1 MGMFLVHALL
11 IALILPL
18 ASLLGGPEGAPSRSR
33 SDYRGPAAV
42 ALALAAV
49 FFGLILVHPHDS
61 PDAWAF
67 RAFYG
72 VLCGLTVAAANLFVC
87 LEHSHA

>member
-1 MGMFLVHALL
+1 MGMFLLYALL

-18 ASLLGGPEGAPSRSR
+18 GCMLANVDGTRSR

-49 FFGLILVHPHDS
+49 FFGLTLIQPGDA

-72 VLCGLTVAAANLFVC
+72 ALCGLTVAAANLFVC

>member
-1 MGMFLVHALL
+1 MAMFFLYALL

-18 ASLLGGPEGAPSRSR
+18 GSMLATVEGVRAR

-42 ALALAAV
+42 ALALAGV
-49 FFGLILVHPHDS
+49 FFGLTLIQPGDG

-72 VLCGLTVAAANLFVC
+72 VLCGLTVVAANLLVC
-87 LEHSHA
+87 LERSHA

>member
-1 MGMFLVHALL
+1 MGMIFVYALL

-18 ASLLGGPEGAPSRSR
+18 GSVLSAVDGDRARSGRLGPT
-33 SDYRGPAAV
+33 AV

-49 FFGLILVHPHDS
+49 FFGLAVVQPAAA

-72 VLCGLTVAAANLFVC
+72 VLCALTVAAANLFVC
-87 LEHSHA
+87 LERSHA

>member
-1 MGMFLVHALL
+1 MAMFSLYALL
-11 IALILPL
+11 IALILPVG
-18 ASLLGGPEGAPSRSR
+18 SLLATVEAPRGR

-42 ALALAAV
+42 ALALAGV
-49 FFGLILVHPHDS
+49 FFGLTLVQPADA

-72 VLCGLTVAAANLFVC
+72 ILCGLTVAAANLLVC
-87 LEHSHA
+87 LERSHA

>member
-1 MGMFLVHALL
+1 MFLVHALL

-18 ASLLGGPEGAPSRSR
+18 GSILATVEDARSQ
-33 SDYRGPAAV
+33 SHYRGPAAV

-49 FFGLILVHPHDS
+49 FLGLVLVQSPDA

-87 LEHSHA
+87 LEHSRA

>member
-1 MGMFLVHALL
+1 MGMFLVYSLL

-18 ASLLGGPEGAPSRSR
+18 GSMLATVEDARSR

-49 FFGLILVHPHDS
+49 FLGLVLVQSPEA
-61 PDAWAF
+61 PDAWVF

-72 VLCGLTVAAANLFVC
+72 VLCGLTVAAANFFVC
-87 LEHSHA
+87 LERSHA

>member
-1 MGMFLVHALL
+1 MGMFLVYALL

-18 ASLLGGPEGAPSRSR
+18 SSLLATAEGTPSR

-49 FFGLILVHPHDS
+49 FFGLVLVHPPDS

-67 RAFYG
+67 RVFYG

>member
-1 MGMFLVHALL
+1 MGMFLVYALL

-18 ASLLGGPEGAPSRSR
+18 GSLLGMAEGGPSR

-42 ALALAAV
+42 ALALAFV
-49 FFGLILVHPHDS
+49 FFGLVFVHPPDS
-61 PDAWAF
+61 PDGWAF

-72 VLCGLTVAAANLFVC
+72 VLCALTVAAANLFVC
-87 LEHSHA
+87 LEQSHA